1 MRIWL
6 IGADQK
12 GIAALRQ
19 LEKNP
24 NMEIIVS
31 DAIEQPRAV
40 TERVIAKVDFVEAV
54 TPINI
59 NTLARRTR
67 PDLILIDTGAL
78 ERNYGRLA
86 SGYVFSDA
94 LNNEIATAS
103 EYPCLVL

>member
-12 GIAALRQ
+12 GTAALRQ
-19 LEKNP
+19 MEKNP
-24 NMEIIVS
+24 NIEMIVS

-40 TERVIAKVDFVEAV
+40 TDKVIAKVDYVESV

-67 PDLILIDTGAL
+67 PDLILIDTGAI

-86 SGYVFSDA
+86 GGLVFSDA

-103 EYPCLVL
+103 DYPCLIL